1 MAHTLTFS
9 GTTIVLPQHLL
20 WTNEFSWLP
29 VSMAAPRYSVT
40 GALLLESGLRQA
52 GRPIELG
59 GESGWVLRSTLLS
72 LRDWAAV
79 PGRQFALVVRD
90 EPARTVRFDHAA
102 GAIVA
107 DPVVEFS
114 DPAPSDFYRL
124 VLRFIEV

>member
-1 MAHTLTFS
+1 MVSIASQRASL
-9 GTTIVLPQHLL
+9 LPRGLHL
-20 WTNEFSWLP
+20 
-29 VSMAAPRYSVT
+29 
-40 GALLLESGLRQA
+40 
-52 GRPIELG
+52 
-59 GESGWVLRSTLLS
+59 VLRSTLLS
-72 LRDWAAV
+72 LRDWASV
-79 PGRQFALVVRD
+79 PGRQFALVIRD

>member
-20 WTNEFSWLP
+20 WTNEFAWLP